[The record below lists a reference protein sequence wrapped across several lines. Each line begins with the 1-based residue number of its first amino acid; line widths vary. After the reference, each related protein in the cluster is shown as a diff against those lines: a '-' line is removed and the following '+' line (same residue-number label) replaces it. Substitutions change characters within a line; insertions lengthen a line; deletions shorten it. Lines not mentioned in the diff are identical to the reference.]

1 MSIIGTATGRFA
13 TVASLVVRASPRH
26 NDTSVEVP
34 PMSKAIISAIPACLQ
49 ILSAPTTPPAGPER
63 IARTGSRAA
72 ISAET
77 EPPLDC
83 ITLNSILEGRA
94 VSLTLIFVRDDRLG
108 APGAGS
114 PLSPFPSARRYWDIS
129 GTR

>member
-1 MSIIGTATGRFA
+1 MSITGTATGRFA

-34 PMSKAIISAIPACLQ
+34 PKSKAIISEIPACLQ

-63 IARTGSRAA
+63 IARTGSPAA
-72 ISAET
+72 TSAET

-83 ITLNSILEGRA
+83 ITRNSILEEGGTF
-94 VSLTLIFVRDDRLG
+94 LTLV
-108 APGAGS
+108 
-114 PLSPFPSARRYWDIS
+114 
-129 GTR
+129 

>member
-26 NDTSVEVP
+26 KDTSVEVP
-34 PMSKAIISAIPACLQ
+34 PMSNAMISEIPACLQ

-63 IARTGSRAA
+63 IARTGSPAA

-83 ITLNSILEGRA
+83 ITRNRVFEDRGA
-94 VSLTLIFVRDDRLG
+94 FLTLVRV
-108 APGAGS
+108 
-114 PLSPFPSARRYWDIS
+114 
-129 GTR
+129 